1 MKTISILTILFIGNI
16 LFMHSSCLPKTR
28 LLNNKTVLTDTTKHK
43 KVAKLKNWY
52 KDTAYQVFNFGNF
65 NFGEQ
70 VNGGKVLLQGLPEN
84 GDAHIRFCF
93 VNHFIDSVLFT
104 GYYHTSQDWYANAN
118 DYGSGNIVLGYLDT
132 IQADFHYLGSR
143 SRKGMRASSISFDFI
158 NVYTKKEI
166 TPILVITEQH

>member
-1 MKTISILTILFIGNI
+1 M
-16 LFMHSSCLPKTR
+16 
-28 LLNNKTVLTDTTKHK
+28 
-43 KVAKLKNWY
+43 KNWY

-70 VNGGKVLLQGLPEN
+70 ENGGKVLLQRLPEN

-104 GYYHTSQDWYANAN
+104 GYYHTSQDWYANEN
-118 DYGSGNIVLGYLDT
+118 DYGSENIVLGYLYT